1 MSLPPA
7 TTGLVL
13 EYDSGIVPPPFSH
26 VFRLALDWSKGSF
39 SAQLDLHYND
49 REELT
54 EQEIF
59 DEGFSLEDDYRYQ
72 GNVPS
77 VWIGP
82 VKQLLQATHW
92 TKKSIDEGG
101 ITLTPME
108 GTKSGGLKIP
118 ANQEEWQMMAQD
130 LIQAIYELEKKEAP
144 LTVHYRKVEREQ
156 FSDLSLTIHFSNREA
171 VVVREEVS
179 KNISWE
185 GAISLMKVVFMPD
198 YRYEQAKDTPGTKR
212 GSYIE
217 CGDGYW
223 HELGKGV
230 VNSHAS
236 VDAVGKI
243 KAGFDRLL
251 EAN

>member
-39 SAQLDLHYND
+39 SAQLDLHYTD

-118 ANQEEWQMMAQD
+118 SNQEDWQMMAQD

-144 LTVHYRKVEREQ
+144 LTVQYRKVEREQ
-156 FSDLSLTIHFSNREA
+156 ISDLSLTIHFSNREA

-198 YRYEQAKDTPGTKR
+198 
-212 GSYIE
+212 
-217 CGDGYW
+217 
-223 HELGKGV
+223 
-230 VNSHAS
+230 
-236 VDAVGKI
+236 
-243 KAGFDRLL
+243 
-251 EAN
+251 

>member
-1 MSLPPA
+1 MSLPPT

-13 EYDSGIVPPPFSH
+13 EYDSGILPPPYSH
-26 VFRLALDWSKGSF
+26 VFRLALDWSTGDLN
-39 SAQLDLHYND
+39 AQLDLHYTD
-49 REELT
+49 REELS

-59 DEGFSLEDDYRYQ
+59 DEGFSLEDDYRFQ
-72 GNVPS
+72 GHVPS
-77 VWIGP
+77 VWIAP
-82 VKQLLQATHW
+82 VKQLLQVSHW
-92 TKKSIDEGG
+92 TKKGIDEGG

-108 GTKSGGLKIP
+108 GSKSEGLKIP
-118 ANQEEWQMMAQD
+118 SNQEEWQLMAQD

-156 FSDLSLTIHFSNREA
+156 ISDISLTIHFSNREA
-171 VVVREEVS
+171 VVITSANS
-179 KNISWE
+179 KKISWAR
-185 GAISLMKVVFMPD
+185 AIDLMKFVFMPD

-212 GSYIE
+212 GSYLD

-230 VNSHAS
+230 VNSHAL

-243 KAGFDRLL
+243 KAGFDQLL
-251 EAN
+251 D

>member
-1 MSLPPA
+1 MSLHPT

-26 VFRLALDWSKGSF
+26 VFRLALDWSKGNLN
-39 SAQLDLHYND
+39 AQLDLHYTD

-118 ANQEEWQMMAQD
+118 ANQEEWQLMAQD
-130 LIQAIYELEKKEAP
+130 IIQAIYETEKKEAP
-144 LTVHYRKVEREQ
+144 LTIHYRKVEREE
-156 FSDLSLTIHFSNREA
+156 FKEISLTLHFSTREA
-171 VVVREEVS
+171 LVQREKGTTTVVWEE
-179 KNISWE
+179 
-185 GAISLMKVVFMPD
+185 AIELLKLVFMPD
-198 YRYEQAKDTPGTKR
+198 YQYDLAKETPGTKR
-212 GSYIE
+212 GSYID

-230 VNSHAS
+230 VNSHPS
-236 VDAVGKI
+236 FDAVGKI
-243 KAGFDRLL
+243 RAGLDRLL
-251 EAN
+251 D

>member
-1 MSLPPA
+1 MSLHPA
-7 TTGLVL
+7 STGLVL

-39 SAQLDLHYND
+39 SAQLDLHYTD

-144 LTVHYRKVEREQ
+144 LTVQYRKVEREQ
-156 FSDLSLTIHFSNREA
+156 ISDLSLTIHFSNREA

-179 KNISWE
+179 KNISLE
-185 GAISLMKVVFMPD
+185 VAISLMKVVFMPD
-198 YRYEQAKDTPGTKR
+198 YRYEQAKDTPGNKR

-217 CGDGYW
+217 CGDGFW

-251 EAN
+251 AAN

>member
-39 SAQLDLHYND
+39 SAQLYLHYTD

-101 ITLTPME
+101 ITLTLME

-118 ANQEEWQMMAQD
+118 SNQEEWQMMAQD

-144 LTVHYRKVEREQ
+144 LTVQYRKVEREQ
-156 FSDLSLTIHFSNREA
+156 ISDLSLTIHFSNREA

-179 KNISWE
+179 KTISWE

-217 CGDGYW
+217 CGDGFW

>member
-1 MSLPPA
+1 MSLPPT

-13 EYDSGIVPPPFSH
+13 EYDSGILPPPYSH
-26 VFRLALDWSKGSF
+26 VFRLALDWSTGVLST
-39 SAQLDLHYND
+39 QLDLHYTD

-82 VKQLLQATHW
+82 VKQLFHTTRW
-92 TKKSIDEGG
+92 TKKGIDEGG
-101 ITLTPME
+101 ITLTPLQ
-108 GTKSGGLKIP
+108 GGKSEGLKIP
-118 ANQEEWQMMAQD
+118 SNQEEWQMIAQD
-130 LIQAIYELEKKEAP
+130 LIKAIYELEKKEAP
-144 LTVHYRKVEREQ
+144 LTIQYRKVEREQ
-156 FSDLSLTIHFSNREA
+156 ISDLSLTIHFSNREA
-171 VVVREEVS
+171 VLVHSDVS
-179 KNISWE
+179 KKISWE
-185 GAISLMKVVFMPD
+185 GAIDLMKFVFLPD
-198 YRYEQAKDTPGTKR
+198 YRYEQAKETPGTKR
-212 GSYIE
+212 GAYIE
-217 CGDGYW
+217 CGDGFW

-243 KAGFDRLL
+243 KAGFERLL